1 MNKYI
6 LLLLCVIAGYF
17 IGSILFAYIITK
29 LVTGKD
35 IREIGNKNPG
45 ASNTMRNV
53 GSAAGVAVTVLDMLK
68 SFVPLTLARLF
79 IFKGDTVFDWIAL
92 FLIGMAA
99 VLGHC
104 RPFWMG
110 FKKGG
115 GGMATTIGVWGFFAP
130 AEFLIALIFGT
141 VIAFTVM
148 KKAEF
153 KFGRWAQVFGIILT
167 PFVIL
172 ILNLFIDIPLFW
184 HISIG
189 GHSPGILIGAFLLGF
204 EMLALNS
211 YELFHWLKNP
221 KDKVNPDRPNK
232 V

>member
-6 LLLLCVIAGYF
+6 LLALCIIAGYF

-29 LVTGKD
+29 IVTGKD

-53 GSAAGVAVTVLDMLK
+53 GPVAGVLVTVLDMLK
-68 SFVPLTLARLF
+68 AFVPLTIARLLF
-79 IFKGDTVFDWIAL
+79 FTGGSVFDWIAL

-115 GGMATTIGVWGFFAP
+115 GGMATTIGVWAFFVP
-130 AEFLIALIFGT
+130 VEFAMSLVLGT
-141 VIAFTVM
+141 IIAFTLM
-148 KKAEF
+148 RNAEF
-153 KFGRWAQVFGIILT
+153 KFGRWAQMFGIILT
-167 PFVIL
+167 PIVI
-172 ILNLFIDIPLFW
+172 IIVNQIADIPLFW

-189 GHSPGILIGAFLLGF
+189 GHSSGIVIGAFLLLI
-204 EMLALNS
+204 EMFALNS
-211 YELFHWLKNP
+211 YELFHWLKDP
-221 KDKVNPDRPNK
+221 RDKVNPDRPNK
-232 V
+232 

>member
-6 LLLLCVIAGYF
+6 LLVLCIIAGYF
-17 IGSILFAYIITK
+17 IGSILFAYILTK
-29 LVTGKD
+29 IVTGKD

-53 GSAAGVAVTVLDMLK
+53 GPVAGVLVTVLDMLK
-68 SFVPLTLARLF
+68 AFVPLTIARMF
-79 IFKGDTVFDWIAL
+79 FFTGSSVFDWVAL

-115 GGMATTIGVWGFFAP
+115 GGMATTIGVWAFFVP
-130 AEFLIALIFGT
+130 VEFVISLVLGT
-141 VIAFTVM
+141 IIAFTFM
-148 KKAEF
+148 RNAEF
-153 KFGRWAQVFGIILT
+153 KFGRWAQMFGIILT
-167 PFVIL
+167 PIVI
-172 ILNLFIDIPLFW
+172 IIVNQIADIPLFW

-189 GHSPGILIGAFLLGF
+189 GHSTGIVIGAFLLLI
-204 EMLALNS
+204 EMFALNS
-211 YELFHWLKNP
+211 YELFHWLKDP
-221 KDKVNPDRPNK
+221 RDKVNPDRPNK
-232 V
+232 

>member
-6 LLLLCVIAGYF
+6 TLALFIIAGYF

-29 LVTGKD
+29 IATGKD
-35 IREIGNKNPG
+35 IRKIGNKNPG

-53 GSAAGVAVTVLDMLK
+53 GPVAGILVTVFDMLK
-68 SFVPLTLARLF
+68 ALVPLAAARLLF
-79 IFKGDTVFDWIAL
+79 FKGDSVFDWIAL

-110 FKKGG
+110 FEKGG
-115 GGMATTIGVWGFFAP
+115 GGMATTIGVWAFFVP
-130 AEFLIALIFGT
+130 VEFVVSLILGT
-141 VIAFTVM
+141 IIAFVFM
-148 KKAEF
+148 RNAEF

-167 PFVIL
+167 PFVI
-172 ILNLFIDIPLFW
+172 IIINQIANISLFW

-189 GHSPGILIGAFLLGF
+189 GHSIGIIIGAFLLLI
-204 EMLALNS
+204 EMFALNA
-211 YELFHWLKNP
+211 YELFHWLKDP
-221 KDKVNPDRPNK
+221 RDMVNPDRPNK
-232 V
+232 